1 MDLWIYSET
10 NIDGT
15 TLISQNIGSRREDAR
30 GTFIATI
37 LRTARS
43 TCGSIMAQHQV
54 GSHHKRLWG
63 QTCDGQSMSHMFE
76 FE

>member
-15 TLISQNIGSRREDAR
+15 TLISHNIGSRREVAR

-37 LRTARS
+37 LSTARS